1 MGGCATKNLQE
12 PKIEP
17 SSNSLHSSGYNNNS
31 VHSNTNNNNENK
43 IDAVR
48 RVPIFEKANI
58 ELGKADMAVMLQSDI
73 DASMN
78 ESTKELLID
87 ALGGFFFLEEEEGD
101 GLRMDL
107 FLRAM
112 KKESE
117 SRGTFIMK
125 EGEPGAKLYVVESG
139 DLEVTIH
146 GEVIRTMHRGAL
158 IGELAL
164 LYNAPRSATV
174 KCLSDCT
181 FWVLSRDMF
190 KNIQTLAAS
199 ASMMQRSNWL
209 INCPELQALGSVELS
224 RLMGSLQ
231 THTFKTGEK
240 LYEKDFITGKIIL
253 IEKGTALIDLPP
265 HLRGQSQNSIYQ
277 QLGIIRPKDRRKS
290 VSIMS
295 TDELYTFMNRSANN
309 ANNQNDNTPAV
320 QHQSDDTLLLYEGCL
335 IGIAILRSRASQKDS
350 GLWKWVKVEHEDEM
364 LAGGVQCP
372 VQVQALDNIQCSIFT
387 VDLFER
393 LYGPCA
399 EIIPL
404 LQTNDGNRFNSVTNT
419 RTNNNNQVT
428 STNNNNELSRNSQY
442 HPGISS
448 IQQNDPSEETNLHF
462 EENNFKFI
470 QVLGK
475 GSYGTV
481 MLAKYYNSNTL
492 YALKRLSK
500 VGVIETGQLRHVI
513 DERKLISS
521 VISPFVVK
529 VFGSYQTP
537 SELVLVT
544 EAVDRGDLWSVIYEN
559 TTYPKGLPSE
569 LIHFYCA
576 SIVLALYHI
585 HSRSIAYRDLKP
597 ENIMIDTS
605 GYIRVIDF
613 GFAKKI
619 PYTVIDEDGEM
630 KVHLKSYTL
639 CGTPEYLA
647 PEFIFNTGNDH
658 SVDLWALGVM
668 MHEMYLC
675 RTPFNPKRKNDMTE
689 LFTNIASVKRNG
701 VSLASAIDSRDG
713 SPNARAL
720 ISQLLKAEPSDRIS
734 YQEGSTLCILDH
746 KYFNKVNVSALENK
760 TLTPVFIPEPKRPP
774 PSSFDVEVDFKP
786 YTGNHAAFEGF

>member
-1 MGGCATKNLQE
+1 MGGGNSKKYQE
-12 PKIEP
+12 QQP
-17 SSNSLHSSGYNNNS
+17 SKVTNGSSGGGRTLPVS
-31 VHSNTNNNNENK
+31 GNEINQTDTTPPQRDEGK

-48 RVPIFEKANI
+48 RVPIFEKANL
-58 ELGKADMAVMLQSDI
+58 ELGKADMVEMLRSDI
-73 DASMN
+73 DSSMN
-78 ESTKELLID
+78 EDTKELLID
-87 ALGGFFFLEEEEGD
+87 ALGGFFFLEEEDGD

-112 KKESE
+112 KKETE
-117 SRGTFIMK
+117 TRGTFIMR

-139 DLEVTIH
+139 DLEVTIN
-146 GEVIRTMHRGAL
+146 GQVIRHMHRGAL

-224 RLMGSLQ
+224 RLMGALQ
-231 THTFKTGEK
+231 THTYKAGEK
-240 LYEKDFITGKIIL
+240 LYEKDCITAKIIL
-253 IEKGTALIDLPP
+253 IEKGSAMIDLPP
-265 HLRGQSQNSIYQ
+265 ALRKLSPDEIFDK
-277 QLGIIRPKDRRKS
+277 LGIIRPKDRRKS

-295 TDELYTFMNRSANN
+295 TDELFSFMNRTGGASVHLTNHAAAASTGEGESSGN
-309 ANNQNDNTPAV
+309 AA
-320 QHQSDDTLLLYEGCL
+320 HGDDSSILLFEGCL
-335 IGIAILRSRASQKDS
+335 IGAAILRSRASQKDY

-364 LAGGVQCP
+364 LSGAVQCP
-372 VQVQALDNIQCSIFT
+372 VHIQALDNMQCSIFT
-387 VDLFER
+387 IELFER
-393 LYGPCA
+393 LYGPCQ
-399 EIIPL
+399 EVIPL
-404 LQTNDGNRFNSVTNT
+404 LQNNDTNRLAT
-419 RTNNNNQVT
+419 RTTNNQNQLTTGGNDARYSLMEQGSLQNMLT
-428 STNNNNELSRNSQY
+428 SDGSNMS
-442 HPGISS
+442 
-448 IQQNDPSEETNLHF
+448 F

-500 VGVIETGQLRHVI
+500 AGVIETGQLRHVL

-521 VISPFVVK
+521 ISSPFVVK
-529 VFGSYQTP
+529 VYGSYQTP
-537 SELVLVT
+537 SELVIVT
-544 EAVDRGDLWSVIYEN
+544 EAIDRGDLWSVIYEN
-559 TTYPKGLPSE
+559 PVYPKGLPSD

-597 ENIMIDTS
+597 ENIMIDNK

-619 PYTVIDEDGEM
+619 PYTIIDEDGEM
-630 KVHLKSYTL
+630 KVQLKSYTL
-639 CGTPEYLA
+639 CGTPGTLLSIFPSLDLTFSLSFLEYLA

-689 LFTNIASVKRNG
+689 LFTNIASVK
-701 VSLASAIDSRDG
+701 VYSSS
-713 SPNARAL
+713 SFSL
-720 ISQLLKAEPSDRIS
+720 IS
-734 YQEGSTLCILDH
+734 YST
-746 KYFNKVNVSALENK
+746 
-760 TLTPVFIPEPKRPP
+760 
-774 PSSFDVEVDFKP
+774 
-786 YTGNHAAFEGF
+786 

>member
-1 MGGCATKNLQE
+1 MGGGASKDKGGGGTN
-12 PKIEP
+12 PSP
-17 SSNSLHSSGYNNNS
+17 SSAAYLPSPAAPPPATPAST
-31 VHSNTNNNNENK
+31 SNTEMK

-48 RVPIFEKANI
+48 RVPIFEKANV
-58 ELGKADMAVMLQSDI
+58 ELGKADIVEMLRSDI
-73 DASMN
+73 DSTMDLD
-78 ESTKELLID
+78 TKELLID

-112 KKESE
+112 KKETE
-117 SRGTFIMK
+117 TRGTFIMK

-139 DLEVTIH
+139 DLEVTIN
-146 GEVIRTMHRGAL
+146 GQVIRHMHRGAL

-224 RLMGSLQ
+224 RLMGALQ
-231 THTFKTGEK
+231 THTYKAGEK
-240 LYEKDFITGKIIL
+240 LYEKDCITSKVIL
-253 IEKGTALIDLPP
+253 IEKGSAMIDLPSS
-265 HLRGQSQNSIYQ
+265 LRNLSHEKIFEK
-277 QLGIIRPKDRRKS
+277 LGIIYPKNRRKS

-295 TDELYTFMNRSANN
+295 TDELYTFMNRPGGTSTTNN
-309 ANNQNDNTPAV
+309 ANLAGTHAQMTVGGDDTGSDGRDA
-320 QHQSDDTLLLYEGCL
+320 SDDSSILLYEGCL
-335 IGIAILRSRASQKDS
+335 IGVAILRSRAYQKDC
-350 GLWKWVKVEHEDEM
+350 GMWKWLKVEHEDE
-364 LAGGVQCP
+364 LLGGEVQCP
-372 VQVQALDNIQCSIFT
+372 VQVQALDNMQCSIFT
-387 VDLFER
+387 TDLFER

-399 EIIPL
+399 EIIPY
-404 LQTNDGNRFNSVTNT
+404 LQETGGAGGTSGGGGGAGGASTLPT
-419 RTNNNNQVT
+419 RT
-428 STNNNNELSRNSQY
+428 TNYNAVPSQFTAA
-442 HPGISS
+442 S
-448 IQQNDPSEETNLHF
+448 NDPRYSLVEQGSLQNINSEDANNVTF

-481 MLAKYYNSNTL
+481 MLAKYYNANTL

-500 VGVIETGQLRHVI
+500 AGVIETGQLRHVL
-513 DERKLISS
+513 DERRLISS
-521 VISPFVVK
+521 INSPFVVK

-537 SELVLVT
+537 SELVIVT
-544 EAVDRGDLWSVIYEN
+544 EAIDRGDLWSVIYEN
-559 TTYPKGLPSE
+559 SVYPKGLPSD

-597 ENIMIDTS
+597 ENIMIDTQ

-619 PYTVIDEDGEM
+619 PYTSVDEDGEM
-630 KVHLKSYTL
+630 KVQLKSYTL
-639 CGTPEYLA
+639 CGTPGEQS
-647 PEFIFNTGNDH
+647 P
-658 SVDLWALGVM
+658 
-668 MHEMYLC
+668 
-675 RTPFNPKRKNDMTE
+675 
-689 LFTNIASVKRNG
+689 
-701 VSLASAIDSRDG
+701 SLLSRL
-713 SPNARAL
+713 P
-720 ISQLLKAEPSDRIS
+720 
-734 YQEGSTLCILDH
+734 
-746 KYFNKVNVSALENK
+746 
-760 TLTPVFIPEPKRPP
+760 
-774 PSSFDVEVDFKP
+774 
-786 YTGNHAAFEGF
+786 

>member
-597 ENIMIDTS
+597 ENMVLDS
-605 GYIRVIDF
+605 K
-613 GFAKKI
+613 GFVKIVDLGLAKQVQNGK
-619 PYTVIDEDGEM
+619 TWTM
-630 KVHLKSYTL
+630 
-639 CGTPEYLA
+639 CGTPDYLA
-647 PEFIFNTGNDH
+647 PEIILNEGHDIA
-658 SVDLWALGVM
+658 VDYWALGVLIY
-668 MHEMYLC
+668 EMV
-675 RTPFNPKRKNDMTE
+675 TGWPPFYADEPMKTYEKIVACAVSFPVYITRQLSDLVSKLLTTQPGKRLGNLKGGINDIM
-689 LFTNIASVKRNG
+689 K
-701 VSLASAIDSRDG
+701 
-713 SPNARAL
+713 
-720 ISQLLKAEPSDRIS
+720 
-734 YQEGSTLCILDH
+734 H
-746 KYFNKVNVSALENK
+746 KWFG
-760 TLTPVFIPEPKRPP
+760 
-774 PSSFDVEVDFKP
+774 SFDWNGLDSLSIPAP
-786 YTGNHAAFEGF
+786 YIPTIKDATDVSNFDNYDDEKLPDESNWWADLS